1 MKKRYP
7 LVLAALVGCVN
18 LYSAAPATIAQEP
31 IRVQSNEV
39 FIPVFVF
46 DKGRVRVLMDTQDP
60 QHLHQAILAGNS
72 QLVDK
77 IVEEVVVRDLTAAD
91 FQILDDG
98 KEQAIHSVAYERS
111 LYWDVR
117 DNIGHHTEYLGP
129 GGGKWSTVEWPQNF
143 IGDLAPPHYLL
154 AYAPP
159 ESPAVWISRSWPWR
173 STRTATPALQS
184 SRAAARHPES
194 NAVLARNDGTLPAD
208 WEYMHGEVRL

>member
-77 IVEEVVVRDLTAAD
+77 IVEEVVVRDLSAAD

-98 KEQAIHSVAYERS
+98 KEQAIHSVAYCGQR
-111 LYWDVR
+111 
-117 DNIGHHTEYLGP
+117 
-129 GGGKWSTVEWPQNF
+129 
-143 IGDLAPPHYLL
+143 
-154 AYAPP
+154 
-159 ESPAVWISRSWPWR
+159 
-173 STRTATPALQS
+173 
-184 SRAAARHPES
+184 
-194 NAVLARNDGTLPAD
+194 
-208 WEYMHGEVRL
+208 